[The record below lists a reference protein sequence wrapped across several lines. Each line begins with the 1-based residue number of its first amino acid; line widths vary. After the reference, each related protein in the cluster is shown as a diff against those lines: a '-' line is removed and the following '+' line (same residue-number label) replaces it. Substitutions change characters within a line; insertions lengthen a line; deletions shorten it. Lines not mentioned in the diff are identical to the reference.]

1 MTTSSSTSSFPSLLS
16 SLSCKSK
23 KPRKVSQKKIGG
35 GSCPPGKCTVANV
48 RILGVVNV
56 RLANDLTTLV
66 RVYLI
71 LNFQTYPHTFFC
83 VFASHPFYSSEAFI
97 IKPAHPSP
105 TSHYYSY
112 KVTRWRLVLFV
123 TLPIDMWAGRNSSHS
138 TWEQINNRGTGSR
151 SKKNRTRLEKGAAT
165 ANFHM
170 NCYKGCL

>member
-1 MTTSSSTSSFPSLLS
+1 MSSW
-16 SLSCKSK
+16 
-23 KPRKVSQKKIGG
+23 QMYG
-35 GSCPPGKCTVANV
+35 ANV
-48 RILGVVNV
+48 PILGLVNV
-56 RLANDLTTLV
+56 PLANDQTTLV